1 MRITPDDL
9 MDIMA
14 EASQR
19 LLHEIRDAF
28 KNQNLEG
35 YLASI
40 GMHDLYPVYTE
51 PLYQTDPYGKIL
63 VIGESKLKEQQIY
76 GCFKEFGI
84 PKERIELRLGYNEAQ
99 TFPFKVLRY
108 NENYRL
114 ILFGPVPHSGKGKGD
129 YSSIITQLENTDGY
143 PKVVR
148 LQGGHG
154 LKITRTSLKR
164 ALKKQIDSDYLA
176 I

>member
-40 GMHDLYPVYTE
+40 GMHDLYPVYEE
-51 PLYQTDPYGKIL
+51 PLYQTDPYGEIL

-84 PKERIELRLGYNEAQ
+84 PKERIALHLGYNEAQ
-99 TFPFKVLRY
+99 TFPFKDLRY

-148 LQGGHG
+148 LQDAHG
-154 LKITRTSLKR
+154 LKITRTSLKEAISR
-164 ALKKQIDSDYLA
+164 EIDSEYLA
-176 I
+176 V